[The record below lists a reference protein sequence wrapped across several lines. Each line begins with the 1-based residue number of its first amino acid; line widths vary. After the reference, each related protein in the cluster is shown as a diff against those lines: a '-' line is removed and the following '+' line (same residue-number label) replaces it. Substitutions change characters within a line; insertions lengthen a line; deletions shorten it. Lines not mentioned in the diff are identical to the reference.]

1 MQTNQLISD
10 AIHISASQPET
21 LWEVAFSNGETH
33 IGKLARLGDDG
44 FILAGK
50 RTWYCNTSQL
60 VFLSRVPD
68 TEKMPG

>member
-1 MQTNQLISD
+1 MTSNQLISD
-10 AIHISASQPET
+10 AIHISASNPDA

-33 IGKLARLGDDG
+33 IGKLARLGEDA

-60 VFLSRVPD
+60 VYLTRISD
-68 TEKMPG
+68 ENA